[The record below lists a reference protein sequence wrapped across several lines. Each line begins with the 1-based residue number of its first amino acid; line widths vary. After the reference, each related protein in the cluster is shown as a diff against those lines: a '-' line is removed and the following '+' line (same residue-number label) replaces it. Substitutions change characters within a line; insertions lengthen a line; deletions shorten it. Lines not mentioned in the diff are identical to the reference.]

1 MKNCWSIDRLLKKV
15 NVLQFGTDKN
25 PSTTLYSDTKK
36 DENFMNETYTK
47 IIKREHAFKGF
58 ASTYNETKWR

>member
-1 MKNCWSIDRLLKKV
+1 MSCN
-15 NVLQFGTDKN
+15 FGRDKN